1 MAQTEPKSHSM
12 ELSDFSNANIVTLAI
27 ASLGGASTKIHTEE
41 IAERALEL
49 APDRFSWRLKKYQTS
64 GWPQIY
70 IVKTALTDAEKKA
83 NGGYITGNYATDL
96 SKDGWSLTPE
106 GAAWTR
112 GRMQLLEG
120 QTKYKNTIP
129 KAEKQRVQKYLN
141 RVKRQ
146 PIYREYV
153 KQGSLQSA
161 SVYAF
166 ADLLNVSPDASRS
179 VISKKFNSL
188 ASQANMYGDRTLN
201 QFIDECAKQFGQL
214 MEA

>member
-1 MAQTEPKSHSM
+1 MAEAEPKSHTKK
-12 ELSDFSNANIVTLAI
+12 LSDFSNANIVTLAI
-27 ASLGGASTKIHTEE
+27 ASLGGASKKIHTEE

-106 GAAWTR
+106 GAAWAR
-112 GRMQLLEG
+112 GSMRLLEG
-120 QTKYKNTIP
+120 QTKCKDTIP

-141 RVKRQ
+141 RIKQQ

-153 KQGSLQSA
+153 KEGSLQNA

-166 ADLLNVSPDASRS
+166 ADLLNVSPDASMS
-179 VISKKFNSL
+179 VMSKKFNSL
-188 ASQANMYGDRTLN
+188 ASQASLHGDRPLN
-201 QFIDECAKQFGQL
+201 QFLNECTKQFGQF